1 MQREMSASTKYHD
14 DLLSGATIKELVKI
28 MLEKSGYVVYPYGY
42 EGQFVDVKKK
52 LTDREIKNSRTVRR
66 IRSCP
71 DLLVYDETEKDLFLV
86 EVKMRRA
93 PKETRVLIY
102 KKLIDNYKQ
111 FWNESILVLA
121 VPCGKVCYVQKMS
134 ELEPKEEY
142 DATAEF
148 LGIEEFF
155 HRISEED
162 LAHFREKALWSMQK
176 KGRFESRVVELGLL
190 EKLQQPHE

>member
-1 MQREMSASTKYHD
+1 
-14 DLLSGATIKELVKI
+14 
-28 MLEKSGYVVYPYGY
+28 
-42 EGQFVDVKKK
+42 
-52 LTDREIKNSRTVRR
+52 
-66 IRSCP
+66 
-71 DLLVYDETEKDLFLV
+71 
-86 EVKMRRA
+86 MRRA

-102 KKLIDNYKQ
+102 KKLIDNYKE

-121 VPCGKVCYVQKMS
+121 VSCGKVFYVQRMS

-176 KGRFESRVVELGLL
+176 KGKFESRVVELGLL

>member
-1 MQREMSASTKYHD
+1 
-14 DLLSGATIKELVKI
+14 
-28 MLEKSGYVVYPYGY
+28 VVYPYGY

-52 LTDREIKNSRTVRR
+52 LADREIKNSRTVRR

-71 DLLVYDETEKDLFLV
+71 DLLVYDETEKDLFLI

-102 KKLIDNYKQ
+102 KKLIDNYKE
-111 FWNESILVLA
+111 FWNESILVIV
-121 VPCGKVCYVQKMS
+121 VPCGKVFYVQRMS

-155 HRISEED
+155 RRVSEED

-176 KGRFESRVVELGLL
+176 KGKFESRVLELGLL
-190 EKLQQPHE
+190 EKLQQLQE